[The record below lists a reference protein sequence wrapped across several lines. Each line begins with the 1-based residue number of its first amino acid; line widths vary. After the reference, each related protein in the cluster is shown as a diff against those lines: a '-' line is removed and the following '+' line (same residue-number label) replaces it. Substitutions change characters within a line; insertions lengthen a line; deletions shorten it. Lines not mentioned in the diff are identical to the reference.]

1 MYKWL
6 NINKY
11 YIYTLLWFVLWIY
24 LGFIEEL
31 TIRFFYWIGCF
42 SFPLIGVYMFNYF
55 SKENKKD
62 KNK

>member
-11 YIYTLLWFVLWIY
+11 YIYTLLWVVLWIY

-31 TIRFFYWIGCF
+31 TIRFFYWISCF
-42 SFPLIGVYMFNYF
+42 SFPLTGVYIFNYF
-55 SKENKKD
+55 SKGNKKD
-62 KNK
+62 KNQ